1 MQIVRLL
8 QNVLIIRTAY
18 CSQQY
23 AQFPVCKFYTFQM
36 TAFVQSF
43 SLKVSRVHVYIVHC
57 TRLLRVHFMRILS
70 KIFVCLDIWFSCKIL
85 RLESLFFHPKNHL
98 KRKTVFH

>member
-8 QNVLIIRTAY
+8 QNVLILTTVY
-18 CSQQY
+18 CCQQY

-43 SLKVSRVHVYIVHC
+43 SLKVSRVHVYIVQC
-57 TRLLRVHFMRILS
+57 RLYTFIAS
-70 KIFVCLDIWFSCKIL
+70 S
-85 RLESLFFHPKNHL
+85 FHEDSE
-98 KRKTVFH
+98 